1 MLKDYVYLSK
11 PYDCGFEVV
20 YTVTQY
26 HAATLE
32 TPEEPSDIDIWRV
45 TPLTE
50 YSDEYGFN
58 EWIRDEIQ
66 WIDDIYWKLREEHGM
81 AL

>member
-1 MLKDYVYLSK
+1 MLKDVVCLSS
-11 PYDCGFEVV
+11 PFECEFEVV

-32 TPEEPSDIDIWRV
+32 TPEEPSDIDIWWVR
-45 TPLTE
+45 PLTE
-50 YSDEYGFN
+50 SSDEDGYN
-58 EWIRDEIQ
+58 EWIKDENQ
-66 WIDDIYWKLREEHGM
+66 WIDDIYWKLREQHGM